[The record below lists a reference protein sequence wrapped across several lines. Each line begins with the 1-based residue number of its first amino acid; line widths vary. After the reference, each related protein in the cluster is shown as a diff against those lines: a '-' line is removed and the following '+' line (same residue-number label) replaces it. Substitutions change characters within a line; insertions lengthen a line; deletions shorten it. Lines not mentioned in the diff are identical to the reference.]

1 MSDMDSDDEAQF
13 DDDDEVYRGGCG
25 AVEDPTFS
33 PARRSLNFND
43 SNGRPR
49 SMAADEEGLLSKVC
63 EADFTQYVSGFDI
76 ICLTETFLERIQPL
90 DCFPD
95 FLQFSSPALKL
106 SHHGRSSGGV
116 LLLVKRVW
124 EKFVSVPDLSQDM
137 VWLKIDRT
145 VFSCEK
151 HVVLCGAYV
160 CPSDSP
166 YYRQAHVAV
175 TSSIYSV
182 EQCLL
187 IFIQR
192 FDRSCCYL

>member
-1 MSDMDSDDEAQF
+1 M
-13 DDDDEVYRGGCG
+13 RGG
-25 AVEDPTFS
+25 
-33 PARRSLNFND
+33 LY
-43 SNGRPR
+43 
-49 SMAADEEGLLSKVC
+49 ADL
-63 EADFTQYVSGFDI
+63 SGFDI

-90 DCFPD
+90 DSFPD

-106 SHHGRSSGGV
+106 SHQGRSSGGV
-116 LLLVKRVW
+116 LLWVKRAW
-124 EKFVSVPDLSQDM
+124 EKYVSVLDLLQDNM

-175 TSSIYSV
+175 TSSIYSIKL
-182 EQCLL
+182 CLPVSYTHL
-187 IFIQR
+187 TLPTTI
-192 FDRSCCYL
+192 LV